1 MLGVRYIFRVA
12 TSDNVG
18 GNMLKQCQII
28 VTNIQKNHMT
38 MKKKRIVI
46 DILPQKGTHYDVSNL

>member
-1 MLGVRYIFRVA
+1 MFNVA

-46 DILPQKGTHYDVSNL
+46 DILPQKGTQYDVSNL